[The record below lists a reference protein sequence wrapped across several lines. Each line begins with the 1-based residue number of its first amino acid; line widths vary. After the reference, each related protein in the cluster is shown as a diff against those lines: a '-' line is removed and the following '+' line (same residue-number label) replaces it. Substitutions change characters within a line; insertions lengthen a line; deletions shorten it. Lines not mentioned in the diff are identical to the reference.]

1 MSWGFYLGLI
11 AFFTIVFTVFSAVT
25 YSAILKIWDSYDRYY
40 HKEELQAEA
49 FSRKRKWPVPG
60 VVDCPGGD
68 HRLGGGGNRHQAT
81 TLETPLSSSLSVV
94 SGQLSAVCGPLL
106 H

>member
-49 FSRKRKWPVPG
+49 FSRKRKWPV
-60 VVDCPGGD
+60 
-68 HRLGGGGNRHQAT
+68 
-81 TLETPLSSSLSVV
+81 SSLGWLIVLAAIIAWVV
-94 SGQLSAVCGPLL
+94 VEIVIKPRP
-106 H
+106 